1 MFQKGFFRLTLCLL
15 VFLAACDSDTDKKS
29 SGNKK
34 EVDKDTEQ
42 SEPKP
47 TEKGDAE
54 AAQEKQESVEE
65 KPSKP
70 LYPRLNDE
78 NAEEFLREYGKD
90 HPQTRVLIQ
99 TNYGD
104 ITVKLYEDTPLHR
117 ANFLYL
123 IERGYYDPVEITRII
138 DEFMI
143 QGGNSQDSKPSDM
156 RYLIGKY
163 TIPSEFRLHH
173 IHKKG
178 ALAMSRNYEDNPEKR
193 SSAYN
198 FYLVDGRKIGDMG
211 LFNAEKQRGEKYSE
225 KQEEIYRT
233 VGGAAHLDY
242 EHTVFGEVVDGMEV
256 VEEISQ
262 LRTDKADWP
271 IKLVEVRMKVLD

>member
-1 MFQKGFFRLTLCLL
+1 MFKRVFFSILL
-15 VFLAACDSDTDKKS
+15 ATMFLVQCRSEPDQEKTVQDDS
-29 SGNKK
+29 K
-34 EVDKDTEQ
+34 EVTNEVEKEGEEVAADT
-42 SEPKP
+42 
-47 TEKGDAE
+47 TEKDLPKQPAE
-54 AAQEKQESVEE
+54 K
-65 KPSKP
+65 KPNKP
-70 LYPRLNDE
+70 VYPRLNDE
-78 NAEEFLREYGKD
+78 NAEEFLREYGKE
-90 HPQTRVLIQ
+90 HRQTRVLIK

-138 DEFMI
+138 DDFMI

-198 FYLVDGRKIGDMG
+198 FYIVDGRKIGDMG
-211 LFNAEKQRGEKYSE
+211 LFNAEQQRGEKYTERQE
-225 KQEEIYRT
+225 KIYRN

-242 EHTVFGEVVDGMEV
+242 EHTVFGEVIDGMDV
-256 VEEISQ
+256 VEEISE
-262 LRTDKADWP
+262 LKTDKADWP
-271 IKLVEVRMKVLD
+271 IKHVEVRMKVLD